1 MMKVRVRDKDRIYCH
16 ECGVIIAGGEEAL
29 LIDDVTLCCSCSI
42 EYLLAKISN
51 LERRIEELEMQNGI
65 AVHV

>member
-1 MMKVRVRDKDRIYCH
+1 MMKVRVRNGDRIYCR
-16 ECGVIIAGGEEAL
+16 ECGIIIAGGEEAL

-51 LERRIEELEMQNGI
+51 LESRIEELEIQNGV